1 MPWNRRIGLSALL
14 TAIIAAIG
22 WGFWPRPVLVDTAP
36 VTTGPL
42 VITVQEEGKTRVIDR
57 FVVSAPV
64 AGFARRIE
72 MDVGDEVKKNQNLVR
87 LEPLKAEVLDPRS
100 RAEATARVE
109 GARSALRA
117 AEENIEAAKAD
128 ADYARAE
135 HRRRKELS
143 AKSLVTRE
151 ELDRAQSMKRRNE
164 ARLRSATFAVEVAR
178 FDLDAA
184 RTALKYSAAQEL
196 GAPHETVAVYAPVA
210 GEVLRIHHES
220 EGVVDAG
227 APLLEI
233 GNPRALEVEVDV
245 LSADAVRIAPETHV
259 LFHRWGGE
267 APLQGIVRVVEP
279 TGFTKISAL
288 GVEEQRVLVISDITS
303 PPQQWARLG
312 DGYRVEASF
321 VVWQAQDVRQIPT
334 SALFRLGEAWAVF
347 TIEGGRAK
355 AQTVDVGKQSALTA
369 QIIAGLG
376 NEETVIVHP
385 NDAIEDKTRVQPRQ
399 NP

>member
-1 MPWNRRIGLSALL
+1 MSWNRRILLSTLLAAIMSAL
-14 TAIIAAIG
+14 G
-22 WGFWPRPVLVDTAP
+22 WGFWPRPVLVETAP
-36 VTTGPL
+36 VTRGSL
-42 VITVQEEGKTRVIDR
+42 VITVEEEGKTRVIDR

-72 MDVGDEVKKNQNLVR
+72 LDVGDKIKKNQSLVQ

-100 RAEATARVE
+100 RAEATARVAA
-109 GARSALRA
+109 ARSALRA

-135 HRRRKELS
+135 FRRRKELS

-151 ELDRAQSMKRRNE
+151 ELDRAQSMMRRNE
-164 ARLRSATFAVEVAR
+164 ARLRSANFAVEVAR
-178 FDLDAA
+178 FELDAA

-210 GEVLRIHHES
+210 GEVLRIRHKS
-220 EGVVDAG
+220 EGVVQAG

-245 LSADAVRIAPETHV
+245 LSADAVRIAPGTQV
-259 LFHRWGGE
+259 LLHRWGGE
-267 APLQGIVRVVEP
+267 APLQAIVRVVEP

-303 PPQQWARLG
+303 PQAQWSRLG

-321 VVWQAQDVRQIPT
+321 MVWKDQGVLQIPT
-334 SALFRLGEAWAVF
+334 SALFRLRDAWAVF
-347 TIEGGRAK
+347 TLKGGRAK
-355 AQTVDVGKQSALTA
+355 ARTVEVGKQSALSA
-369 QIIAGLG
+369 QVIAGLAEG
-376 NEETVIVHP
+376 ETVIIHP
-385 NDAIEDKTRVQPRQ
+385 NDAIEDGTRVQPR
-399 NP
+399 